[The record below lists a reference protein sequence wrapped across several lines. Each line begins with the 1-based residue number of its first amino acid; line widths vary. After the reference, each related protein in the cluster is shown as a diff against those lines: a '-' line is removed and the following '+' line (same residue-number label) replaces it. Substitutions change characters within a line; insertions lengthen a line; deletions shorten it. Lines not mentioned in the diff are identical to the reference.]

1 VKLFKLIDAEKANY
15 QISLLC
21 RVLQV
26 SRSGYY
32 DWKDRPLSKRSRDNA
47 SLTEKI
53 TEIYIRSRQIYG
65 YPRVHAELRALGVR
79 CSRKRVARLM
89 RKAGLQGCIRGR
101 RKRTTRRDKHALPD
115 PDLLKRNFCATAPD
129 RIWTADITYVITQ
142 EGFLYLAFILDVYS
156 RKVVG
161 WAMANHL
168 RTELVIDALEM
179 ALWRRKPDAG
189 VIHHTDRGA
198 QYTALSFGKKL
209 EEAGIVPSMGR
220 VGSALDN
227 AISESFVAS
236 LKCELLHGRHRF
248 VGREA
253 ARTAIFDYIEGRSY
267 SQDLRAKDSN
277 EAASAVGGVGGDTAV
292 TDTSTR

>member
-1 VKLFKLIDAEKANY
+1 VRLFRLIDAEKASY
-15 QISLLC
+15 PVSLLC
-21 RVLQV
+21 RVLKV

-32 DWKDRPLSKRSRDNA
+32 DWKDRPSSKRDRENA
-47 SLTEKI
+47 ALTEQI
-53 TEIYIRSRQIYG
+53 REVHERSRGIYG

-89 RKAGLQGCIRGR
+89 RKAGIKGCRRGR
-101 RKRTTRRDKHALPD
+101 KKRTTRRDPHATPAA
-115 PDLLKRNFCATAPD
+115 DLLKRNFTAEAPD
-129 RIWTADITYVITQ
+129 RVWTADITYVHTQ

-161 WAMANHL
+161 WSMASHL
-168 RTELVIDALEM
+168 RTELVVDALEM
-179 ALWRRKPDAG
+179 ALWRRSPDAG
-189 VIHHTDRGA
+189 LIHHTDRGA

-236 LKCELLHGRHRF
+236 LKCELLHRHRF

-253 ARTAIFDYIEGRSY
+253 ARTATFDYIEGFYNRVRRHSSLGY
-267 SQDLRAKDSN
+267 LSPADYEQATMK
-277 EAASAVGGVGGDTAV
+277 EVAVA
-292 TDTSTR
+292 